1 MRTDVKVSNLSY
13 LQSEWYGKHMLRH
26 SYEAQPIPNKYMT
39 PAFFVTNSYALVRPM
54 SAAPMPFDQA
64 MKEATKIV
72 PQGQSQMPADKVLLP
87 VDSAAVAKQFPQLQ
101 GLPMPKS
108 MVLSLEGKSVMT
120 RDQLFVLD
128 MLGASEW
135 QRPIMWVST
144 APQNVFANQRQYM
157 SYVGMAQRF
166 NPTTVAGTPY
176 EVDVERLYDLVMN
189 KYRYFNANDPD
200 IYFDENIRRN
210 ISYYYRSRLFAMLG
224 QALLRQGDT
233 KRAQEVLTKCAE
245 VISPKA
251 VPYDVTDVALA
262 DAYYRADMPKQ
273 GDVIIRSLYRDT
285 AQLLYWVSQQ
295 SPRHQM
301 ALMSDITVIYAPRT
315 LMNSLRIDMLWGRN
329 LLAEYEPML
338 RQALPA
344 FGSSLEA
351 LKAVTA
357 QQIDQSLSDTT
368 NQ

>member
-1 MRTDVKVSNLSY
+1 
-13 LQSEWYGKHMLRH
+13 
-26 SYEAQPIPNKYMT
+26 
-39 PAFFVTNSYALVRPM
+39 
-54 SAAPMPFDQA
+54 

-72 PQGQSQMPADKVLLP
+72 PQGQAQMPTDKVLLP
-87 VDSAAVAKQFPQLQ
+87 VDSAVVAKQFPQLQ
-101 GLPMPKS
+101 GLPIPKS
-108 MVLSLEGKSVMT
+108 MMLSLEGKSVMT

-135 QRPIMWVST
+135 QRPIMWVSS

-176 EVDVERLYDLVMN
+176 EIDVERLYDLVMN

-210 ISYYYRSRLFAMLG
+210 ISYYYRSQVFAMLA

-233 KRAQEVLTKCAE
+233 ERAKKVLTKCAE

-251 VPYDVTDVALA
+251 VPYDMMDVTLA
-262 DAYYRADMPKQ
+262 DAYYRAGMPKQ

-338 RQALPA
+338 RQALPT

-357 QQIDQSLSDTT
+357 QQIDQRLSDST